1 MMAMTY
7 DIGNLALPT
16 LLATIG
22 KAEDQLARV
31 DERVRRSPVGEGFI
45 ERGHFFDAAASMWVV
60 GELVHVEDLVLH
72 DARMDVRAPTH
83 ELTISHT
90 ILRARRRIAVAD
102 PGWATSDPGIAAL
115 IGRAT
120 AAREPPVRE
129 GGAVSNDGA
138 YDEEPS
144 WEKEDAFA
152 DEFADIDALLERSH
166 RVLAGEGDISGRTPV
181 TQSVTVGE
189 LVIRDA
195 EWDEQGRLEQ
205 WKSLAGE
212 LDELPASLSAAVLWD
227 AWERLEPMQNQ
238 HYFGT
243 LLVSSY
249 LRSRSK
255 VSSHLLSFNV
265 GLKAIPRDRRRS
277 QNRTTRLL
285 AFLDAMSAAAE
296 AGMKEIDRLHQAKD
310 QMERR
315 LRGRR
320 SSSSLPGVIELVL
333 SRPIVSA
340 AMIAKEMKV
349 TPRGALNLVAELGIR
364 EMTGRGRYRGWG
376 IV

>member
-1 MMAMTY
+1 MAY
-7 DIGNLALPT
+7 DTSELPLQT
-16 LLATIG
+16 LLGAIG

-45 ERGHFFDAAASMWVV
+45 ERGHFFDAAASMWVA

-90 ILRARRRIAVAD
+90 ILRARRRIAAAD

-115 IGRAT
+115 TGRAT
-120 AAREPPVRE
+120 AAREPPVGE
-129 GGAVSNDGA
+129 GRVASNDGA
-138 YDEEPS
+138 NDEELS
-144 WEKEDAFA
+144 REKGDAFA
-152 DEFADIDALLERSH
+152 DEFAEIDAVLERSH
-166 RVLAGEGDISGRTPV
+166 RILAGEGDIVSSGRTPV
-181 TQSVTVGE
+181 AQSLNVGE
-189 LVIRDA
+189 LMIRDA

-212 LDELPASLSAAVLWD
+212 LGDLPASLGAAVLWD
-227 AWERLEPMQNQ
+227 AWESLEPMQNQ
-238 HYFGT
+238 HWLGS
-243 LLVSSY
+243 LLVSAY
-249 LRSRSK
+249 LRARNK

-265 GLKAIPRDRRRS
+265 GLKAIPRERRRS

-285 AFLDAMSAAAE
+285 AFLDATSAAAD
-296 AGMKEIDRLHQAKD
+296 ASMKEIDRLHQAKD

-349 TPRGALNLVAELGIR
+349 TPRGALNLVAEVGIR